1 MDVHVWKMHQLIKW
15 GGVYVHIIEI
25 LLLECDR
32 DAMSL
37 YMLLLGVFCI
47 VQRAKVRFLQEK

>member
-1 MDVHVWKMHQLIKW
+1 MESAPTNQVCV
-15 GGVYVHIIEI
+15 GFYTHIIEI

-32 DAMSL
+32 DAMPL